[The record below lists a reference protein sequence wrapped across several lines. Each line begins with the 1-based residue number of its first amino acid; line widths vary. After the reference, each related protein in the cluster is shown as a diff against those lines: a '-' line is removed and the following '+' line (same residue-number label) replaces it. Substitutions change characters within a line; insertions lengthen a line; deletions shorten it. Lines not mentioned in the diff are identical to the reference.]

1 MIIKVCG
8 MAEPANIRGLV
19 DLQLVDWMGM
29 IFYPPSRRY
38 LPGFQVA
45 PEFYRNIVLPKVG
58 VFVNASAAEIQE
70 AATTYG
76 LDRVQLHGD
85 ESPEQV
91 REVKQQTGLPVIK
104 VLRIGADWAW
114 EGLENYE
121 EPVDFFLL
129 DTDGPSYGGTGHRF
143 NWGIGKQY
151 PFHKPFLL
159 SGGIQEDH
167 VDELVDLYRSC
178 PQMAG
183 IDINS
188 KFELRP
194 GVKNLDLIRIF
205 ASKIRQQ
212 LEKTNE

>member
-1 MIIKVCG
+1 
-8 MAEPANIRGLV
+8 MAEPTNIQGLV

-38 LPGFQVA
+38 LPGFQVD
-45 PEFYRNIVLPKVG
+45 PEFYRDIVLPKVG
-58 VFVNASAAEIQE
+58 VFVNAGVEDICR

-76 LDRVQLHGD
+76 LDRIQLHGD

-104 VLRIGADWAW
+104 VLRIGEDWDW
-114 EGLENYE
+114 KGLEAYE
-121 EPVDFFLL
+121 AQVDHFLL

-143 NWGIGKQY
+143 NWEIGKQY

-159 SGGIQEDH
+159 SGGIQADQVE
-167 VDELVDLYRSC
+167 ELLDMYRSC
-178 PQMAG
+178 PQMVG

-188 KFELRP
+188 KFEQQP

-205 ASKIRQQ
+205 ASQIRQQ